1 MKNYPKHIKSTLHT
15 IIRNMAKHPEDFCYC
30 PEKDFTRK
38 RKLPFEKV
46 LTFLVKMGGHSL
58 RDEMLD
64 CLDYKEK
71 PASVSALVQQR
82 SKILPEALEYLFHK
96 FTDCCHRPKLHK
108 GYRLLAVDG
117 SDLQFTPDPNDPLC
131 YFPGVNGQ
139 KPYSF
144 LHLNA
149 LFDINSGLYLDAVI
163 QKRRAANENAALVNM
178 VERSQIAEPV
188 ILTADRGYESYN
200 TLEHIARKG
209 WKYLIRLRE
218 SKGIISSL
226 SLPDGEFDI
235 PVQLFLTRKQS
246 KRLKELQKECPGKY
260 RFLPINVNFDYLP
273 WGTDGFYPLSF
284 RIVRFKISDDSTETL
299 ITNLDRNSFP
309 TDELKYLYRLRWGI
323 ETSFRQLKYTIG
335 LSLFQSKKVE
345 YITQEIYA
353 RLTMYNFCELITSHV
368 VIQKTRKKHVYQTN
382 FTAAVHICRQF
393 LRGSVSP
400 PKVEDLI
407 KAHVV
412 PIRPGRSTPRRAK
425 DIKFNGF
432 FYRIA

>member
-1 MKNYPKHIKSTLHT
+1 MKNYPKHIKSTLHS
-15 IIRNMAKHPEDFCYC
+15 IMRDMAKHPEDFCYC
-30 PEKDFTRK
+30 PKKDFTRK

-46 LTFLVKMGGHSL
+46 LTLLVKMGGHSL

-64 CLDYKEK
+64 CLDFKEK

-96 FTDCCHRPKLHK
+96 FTDDCHKPKLYR

-149 LFDINSGLYLDAVI
+149 LFDINSGLYLDAII

-178 VERSQIAEPV
+178 VERSRITEPV

-218 SKGIISSL
+218 SKGILTGI
-226 SLPDGEFDI
+226 SLPDSDFDI
-235 PVQLFLTRKQS
+235 TVQLYLTRKQTNS
-246 KRLKELQKECPGKY
+246 VKDLQKQYPGMY
-260 RFLPINVNFDYLP
+260 RFLPANANFDYLP
-273 WGTDGFYPLSF
+273 IGAEEFYPISF
-284 RIVRFKISDDSTETL
+284 RIVRFKISEDSTETL
-299 ITNLDRNSFP
+299 ITNLDMESFSAE
-309 TDELKYLYRLRWGI
+309 ELKQLYRMRWGI
-323 ETSFRQLKYTIG
+323 ETSFRYLKYTVG

-345 YITQEIYA
+345 YITQEIFA

-368 VIQKTRKKHVYQTN
+368 IIQKKRRKHVYQTN

-393 LRGSVSP
+393 LQGDVAP
-400 PKVEDLI
+400 PKVEALI
-407 KAHVV
+407 SNYVV

>member
-1 MKNYPKHIKSTLHT
+1 MKNYPKQIKNTLCT
-15 IIRNMAKHPEDFCYC
+15 VIRNMAKHPEDFCRC
-30 PEKDFTRK
+30 PEKDFTRN
-38 RKLPFEKV
+38 RKLPLEKV
-46 LTFLVKMGGHSL
+46 LALLVKMGGHSL

-64 CLDYKEK
+64 CLDFKEM

-82 SKILPEALEYLFHK
+82 SKILPEAMEYLFRE
-96 FTDCCHRPKLHK
+96 FTNRCHDPKTYK

-117 SDLQFTPDPNDPLC
+117 SDLQFTANPNDPLS

-149 LFDINSGLYLDAVI
+149 LYDLNSNLYLDAVV
-163 QKRRAANENAALVNM
+163 QKRRAANENAALVSM
-178 VERSQIAEPV
+178 VDRSEIHEPV

-209 WKYLIRLRE
+209 WKYVIRLRE
-218 SKGIISSL
+218 SKGIVSAL
-226 SLPDGEFDI
+226 SLPNGDFDM

-246 KRLKELQKECPGKY
+246 KKLKELQKDHPGQY

-273 WGTDGFYPLSF
+273 WGTDGFYPFSF
-284 RIVRFKISDDSTETL
+284 RIVRFKISEDSTETL
-299 ITNLDRNSFP
+299 ITNLDRASFSA
-309 TDELKYLYRLRWGI
+309 DELKRLYHLRWSI

-345 YITQEIYA
+345 YITQEIFA

-368 VIQKTRKKHVYQTN
+368 VIQNKRRKYVYQTN
-382 FTAAVHICRQF
+382 FAAAVHICRHF
-393 LRGSVSP
+393 LRGAVSP
-400 PKVEDLI
+400 PKVEALI
-407 KAHVV
+407 EQQVV
-412 PIRPGRSTPRRAK
+412 PIRPGRSTPRK
-425 DIKFNGF
+425 TKNIKFNGF

>member
-1 MKNYPKHIKSTLHT
+1 MKNYPKQIKNTLCT
-15 IIRNMAKHPEDFCYC
+15 VIRNMAKHPEDFCRC
-30 PEKDFTRK
+30 PEKDFTRN
-38 RKLPFEKV
+38 RKLPLEKV
-46 LTFLVKMGGHSL
+46 LALLVKMGGHSL

-64 CLDYKEK
+64 CLDFKEM

-82 SKILPEALEYLFHK
+82 SKILPEAMEYLFRE
-96 FTDCCHRPKLHK
+96 FTNRCHDPKTYK

-117 SDLQFTPDPNDPLC
+117 SDLQFTANPNDPLS

-149 LFDINSGLYLDAVI
+149 LYDLNSNLYLDAVV
-163 QKRRAANENAALVNM
+163 QKRRAANENAALVSM
-178 VERSQIAEPV
+178 VDRSEIHEPV

-209 WKYLIRLRE
+209 WKYVIRLRE
-218 SKGIISSL
+218 SKGIVSAL
-226 SLPDGEFDI
+226 SLPNGDFDM

-246 KRLKELQKECPGKY
+246 KKLKELQKDHPGQY

-273 WGTDGFYPLSF
+273 WGTDGFYPFSF
-284 RIVRFKISDDSTETL
+284 RIVRFKISEDSTETL
-299 ITNLDRNSFP
+299 ITNLDRASFSA
-309 TDELKYLYRLRWGI
+309 DELKRLYHLRWSI

-345 YITQEIYA
+345 YITQEIFA

-368 VIQKTRKKHVYQTN
+368 VIQNKRRKYVYQTN
-382 FTAAVHICRQF
+382 FAAAVHICRHF
-393 LRGSVSP
+393 LRGAVSP
-400 PKVEDLI
+400 PKVEALI
-407 KAHVV
+407 EQQVV
-412 PIRPGRSTPRRAK
+412 PIRPGRSTPRK
-425 DIKFNGF
+425 TKNIKFNSF